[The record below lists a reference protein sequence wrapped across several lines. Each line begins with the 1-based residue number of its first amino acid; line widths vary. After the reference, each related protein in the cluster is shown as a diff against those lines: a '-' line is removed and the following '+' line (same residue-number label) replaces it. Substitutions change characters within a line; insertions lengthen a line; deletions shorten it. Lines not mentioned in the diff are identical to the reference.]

1 MIRFIFLAFIVFT
14 LLYEKVTQTDEIGG
28 SKNFH
33 MSHGNSKSVYKLM
46 KNEGVSDNDLK
57 KFVQLEDRLLQVER
71 NSVCTGMPNTIEATA
86 LSDLI
91 KDMFPKYN
99 FSYHAF
105 HIKQASE
112 PTKNLNKLITC

>member
-1 MIRFIFLAFIVFT
+1 MLRFVILGIVILAIMF
-14 LLYEKVTQTDEIGG
+14 EKRMDINEIGG

-33 MSHGNSKSVYKLM
+33 MSHGNSKNMYKLM
-46 KNEGVSDNDLK
+46 RDEGVSAEDLK

-71 NSVCTGMPNTIEATA
+71 NSICSGMSNTIKATA

-99 FSYHAF
+99 FSYHTF
-105 HIKQASE
+105 HIKQAAE
-112 PTKNLNKLITC
+112 PSKNLNKLITC